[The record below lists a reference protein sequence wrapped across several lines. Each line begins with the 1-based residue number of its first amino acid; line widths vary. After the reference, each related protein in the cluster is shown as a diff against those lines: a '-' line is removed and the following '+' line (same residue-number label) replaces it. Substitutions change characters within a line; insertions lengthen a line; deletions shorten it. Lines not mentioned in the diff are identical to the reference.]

1 MREWPLLRSIYTVH
15 GSQTLCY
22 SGAKFHNRFLNKLIG
37 VTFEFDGMATSSR
50 PNLLYIFADQMRGMD
65 MHCAGNTQLFT
76 PNMDR
81 LAEQGMRLTH
91 AYANT
96 PVCTAS
102 RAMLLTGLYPAANR
116 VVANDLPL
124 PVELPTLGDIFHSA
138 GYRTGYIGK
147 WHLDGVPRNKWTPP
161 GPRRH
166 GFEYWAAYN
175 CSHDYF
181 RADKYYRD
189 LPQPIRIDGYEPE
202 VQTNLALD
210 FLATSDER
218 PFCLMLSWGP
228 PHDPYP
234 LVPEVFKDQYNP
246 ATIYLRPNVRAP
258 HPDAAA
264 LAHDW
269 DTRETIA
276 NYYAAISALDH
287 QLGRILDFLDES
299 GLTENTIVVFTSD
312 HGDMLWS
319 QGRMK
324 KQLPWEEAINIPF
337 LIRWPD
343 NIQAGSVS
351 DVLFGVIDHLPTLLG
366 LCSIEPSARL
376 QGIDLSPTLL
386 GSPQTAPSSVFLLD
400 MVRMDESHRQ
410 NIDEWRGL
418 RTPRYTYARWVDGRP
433 WLLYDNETDPYQ
445 LHNLVNSRDHAD
457 ILRELEIEL
466 EAQIAVTG
474 DICLPGPELLRQL
487 DLVDLWNEREQHLHP
502 NDPHLLS

>member
-1 MREWPLLRSIYTVH
+1 
-15 GSQTLCY
+15 
-22 SGAKFHNRFLNKLIG
+22 
-37 VTFEFDGMATSSR
+37 MATFSR

-65 MHCAGNTQLFT
+65 MHCAGNSQLHT
-76 PNMDR
+76 PNLDR
-81 LAEQGMRLTH
+81 LAEQGMRLSH

-102 RAMLLTGLYPAANR
+102 RAMLLTGLYPAVNR

-124 PVELPTLGDIFHSA
+124 PAETPTLGEMFYNA

-189 LPQPIRIDGYEPE
+189 LPVPIRVDGYEPE

-210 FLATSDER
+210 FLAANDGR
-218 PFCLMLSWGP
+218 PFCLLLSWGP

-234 LVPEVFKDQYNP
+234 LVPEVFKDQYDP
-246 ATIYLRPNVRAP
+246 ATIYLRPNVSAP
-258 HPDAAA
+258 HPDAAP
-264 LAHDW
+264 LARDW
-269 DTRETIA
+269 ETRETIA

-287 QLGRILDFLDES
+287 QLGRVLDFLDET
-299 GLTENTIVVFTSD
+299 GLADNTIVVFTSD

-324 KQLPWEEAINIPF
+324 KQLPWEESIHVPF
-337 LIRWPD
+337 LIRWPEH
-343 NIQAGSVS
+343 IQAGSVC
-351 DVLFGVIDHLPTLLG
+351 DALFGVIDHLPTLLS
-366 LCSIEPSARL
+366 LCALEASAQL
-376 QGIDLSPTLL
+376 QGVNMAPRLL
-386 GSPQTAPSSVFLLD
+386 DETQITPSSLFLMD
-400 MVRMDESHRQ
+400 MVRMDESHAQ
-410 NIDEWRGL
+410 NMDEWRGL
-418 RTPRYTYARWVDGRP
+418 RTPRYTSARWVDGRP

-445 LHNLVNSRDHAD
+445 LDNLVNDLNYAEVQRQ
-457 ILRELEIEL
+457 LEVEL

-474 DICLPGPELLRQL
+474 DLCLPGPELLRRL
-487 DLVDLWNEREQHLHP
+487 DLVELWNERERLQHP
-502 NDPHLLS
+502 NDPQVVT

>member
-1 MREWPLLRSIYTVH
+1 MPT
-15 GSQTLCY
+15 T
-22 SGAKFHNRFLNKLIG
+22 
-37 VTFEFDGMATSSR
+37 SR

-65 MHCAGNTQLFT
+65 MHCAGNSQLHT
-76 PNMDR
+76 PNLDR
-81 LAEQGMRLTH
+81 LAEQGMRLSH
-91 AYANT
+91 AYGNT

-102 RAMLLTGLYPAANR
+102 RAMLLTGLYPATNR

-124 PVELPTLGDIFHSA
+124 PEETPTLGEFFQGA

-147 WHLDGVPRNKWTPP
+147 WHLDGVPRSKWTPP

-166 GFEYWAAYN
+166 GFEFWAAYN

-189 LPQPIRIDGYEPE
+189 LPVPIRIDGYEPE

-210 FLATSDER
+210 FLATDDHR

-234 LVPEVFKDQYNP
+234 LVPEVFKDQYDP
-246 ATIYLRPNVRAP
+246 ATIYLRPNVSAVHR
-258 HPDAAA
+258 DAAP

-269 DTRETIA
+269 ETRETIA
-276 NYYAAISALDH
+276 NYYAAISALDR

-299 GLTENTIVVFTSD
+299 GLVENTVVIFTSD

-324 KQLPWEEAINIPF
+324 KQLPWEESINIPF
-337 LIRWPD
+337 LIRWPGQ
-343 NIQAGSVS
+343 IRAGTVS
-351 DVLFGVIDHLPTLLG
+351 DHLFGVIDHLPTLLS
-366 LCSIEPSARL
+366 LCDVEAPPRL

-386 GSPQTAPSSVFLLD
+386 GAEQTAPASLFLMD
-400 MVRMDESHRQ
+400 MVRMDESHTQ
-410 NIDEWRGL
+410 NMDEWRGL
-418 RTPRYTYARWVDGRP
+418 RTPRFTYARWVDGRP
-433 WLLYDNETDPYQ
+433 WLLYDNATDPYQ
-445 LHNLVNSRDHAD
+445 LDNLVDRRDYAD
-457 ILRELEIEL
+457 VQRELEIEL

-474 DICLPGPELLRQL
+474 DLCLPGPELLRQL
-487 DLVDLWNEREQHLHP
+487 NLVDLWNEREYLQHP
-502 NDPHLLS
+502 ESPQVVM

>member
-1 MREWPLLRSIYTVH
+1 MSIT
-15 GSQTLCY
+15 
-22 SGAKFHNRFLNKLIG
+22 
-37 VTFEFDGMATSSR
+37 SR

-65 MHCAGNTQLFT
+65 MHCAGNTQLRT
-76 PNMDR
+76 PNLDR

-124 PVELPTLGDIFHSA
+124 PTELPSLGEMFRSA

-189 LPQPIRIDGYEPE
+189 LPVAIRMEGYEPE
-202 VQTNLALD
+202 VQTNVALD
-210 FLATSDER
+210 FLATADER

-234 LVPEVFKDQYNP
+234 LVPEVFKDQYDP
-246 ATIYLRPNVRAP
+246 ATITLRPNVTAV
-258 HPDAAA
+258 HADAAP
-264 LAHDW
+264 LARDW
-269 DTRETIA
+269 ETRETIA
-276 NYYAAISALDH
+276 NYYAAITALDH
-287 QLGRILDFLDES
+287 QLGRILDFLDET
-299 GLTENTIVVFTSD
+299 GLAEDTIVVFTSD

-324 KQLPWEEAINIPF
+324 KQQPWEESIHIPF
-337 LIRWPD
+337 LIRWPEQ
-343 NIQAGSVS
+343 IEAGTTSNA
-351 DVLFGVIDHLPTLLG
+351 LFGIIDHLPTLLS
-366 LCSIEPSARL
+366 LCSVEASARL
-376 QGIDLSPTLL
+376 QGNDLAPTLL
-386 GSPQTAPSSVFLLD
+386 GEEQTSPSSLFLMD
-400 MVRMDESHRQ
+400 MVRMDESHTQ
-410 NIDEWRGL
+410 NLNEWRGL
-418 RTPRYTYARWVDGRP
+418 RTERYTYARWVDGRP
-433 WLLYDNETDPYQ
+433 WLLFDNENDPYQ
-445 LHNLVNSRDHAD
+445 LINVVHDRDYAD
-457 ILRELEIEL
+457 VRSALDIEL
-466 EAQIAVTG
+466 DAQIAVTG
-474 DICLPGPELLRQL
+474 DICVSGPELLRQL
-487 DLVDLWNEREQHLHP
+487 DLVDLWNERELLQHP
-502 NDPHLLS
+502 DDPQVVR

>member
-1 MREWPLLRSIYTVH
+1 MPIT
-15 GSQTLCY
+15 
-22 SGAKFHNRFLNKLIG
+22 
-37 VTFEFDGMATSSR
+37 SR

-65 MHCAGNTQLFT
+65 MHCAGNTQLHT
-76 PNMDR
+76 PNLDR
-81 LAEQGMRLTH
+81 LAEQGMRLSH

-102 RAMLLTGLYPAANR
+102 RAMLLTGLYPATNR

-124 PVELPTLGDIFHSA
+124 PEETQTLGELFQGA

-147 WHLDGVPRNKWTPP
+147 WHLDGVPRSKWTPP

-166 GFEYWAAYN
+166 GFEFWAAYN

-189 LPQPIRIDGYEPE
+189 LPVPIRVDGYEPE

-210 FLATSDER
+210 FLATDDDR
-218 PFCLMLSWGP
+218 PFCMMLSWGP

-234 LVPEVFKDQYNP
+234 LVPEVFKDQYDP
-246 ATIYLRPNVRAP
+246 ATIYLRPNVSAVHR
-258 HPDAAA
+258 DAAP

-269 DTRETIA
+269 EPRETIA
-276 NYYAAISALDH
+276 NYYAAITALDS

-299 GLTENTIVVFTSD
+299 GLVESTVVVFTSD

-324 KQLPWEEAINIPF
+324 KQLPWEESINIPF
-337 LIRWPD
+337 LIRWPGQ
-343 NIQAGSVS
+343 IQAGSVS
-351 DVLFGVIDHLPTLLG
+351 DSLFGVIDHLPTLLS
-366 LCSIEPSARL
+366 LCAVEAPARL

-386 GSPQTAPSSVFLLD
+386 GAEQSAPASLFLMD
-400 MVRMDESHRQ
+400 MVRMDESHTQ
-410 NIDEWRGL
+410 KMDEWRGL
-418 RTPRYTYARWVDGRP
+418 RTPRFTYARWVDGRP

-445 LHNLVNSRDHAD
+445 LDNLVDRRDYMD
-457 ILRELEIEL
+457 VQRELNIEL

-474 DICLPGPELLRQL
+474 DLCLPGPELLRKL
-487 DLVDLWNEREQHLHP
+487 ELVDLWNAREVLQHP
-502 NDPHLLS
+502 ENPQVVM

>member
-1 MREWPLLRSIYTVH
+1 
-15 GSQTLCY
+15 
-22 SGAKFHNRFLNKLIG
+22 
-37 VTFEFDGMATSSR
+37 MANSSR

-65 MHCAGNTQLFT
+65 MHCAGNSQLHT
-76 PNMDR
+76 PNLDA
-81 LAEQGMRLTH
+81 LAAQGMRMSH

-102 RAMLLTGLYPAANR
+102 RAMLLTGQYPAANR

-124 PVELPTLGDIFHSA
+124 PTDIPTLGDMFQKV

-166 GFEYWAAYN
+166 GFEFWAAYN

-189 LPQPIRIDGYEPE
+189 LPVPIRVEGYEPE

-210 FLATSDER
+210 FLASTDDR

-234 LVPEVFKDQYNP
+234 LVPELFKDQYDP
-246 ATIYLRPNVRAP
+246 ITIQLRPNVSP
-258 HPDAAA
+258 THPDAAV
-264 LAHDW
+264 LARDW
-269 DTRETIA
+269 EPRETIA

-287 QLGRILDFLDES
+287 QVGRLLDFLDET
-299 GLTENTIVVFTSD
+299 GLAENTIVIFTSD

-324 KQLPWEEAINIPF
+324 KQLPWEESIHIPF
-337 LIRWPD
+337 LIRWPGH
-343 NIQAGSVS
+343 IQPNTVS
-351 DVLFGVIDHLPTLLG
+351 DHLFGVIDHLPTLLN
-366 LCSIEPSARL
+366 LCSLESSPQL
-376 QGIDLSPTLL
+376 QGTSLAPTLL
-386 GSPQTAPSSVFLLD
+386 GEEQNAPNSLLLMD
-400 MVRMDESHRQ
+400 MVRMDESHAQ
-410 NIDEWRGL
+410 NMDEWRGL

-433 WLLYDNETDPYQ
+433 WLLYDNEADPYQ
-445 LHNLVNSRDHAD
+445 MSNLVNNLAYAEIQQALDV
-457 ILRELEIEL
+457 ELD
-466 EAQIAVTG
+466 AQIAVIG
-474 DICLPGPELLRQL
+474 DLPLPGPELLRQL
-487 DLVDLWNEREQHLHP
+487 DLVELWNTRELLQHP
-502 NDPHLLS
+502 DDPQVVR

>member
-1 MREWPLLRSIYTVH
+1 MP
-15 GSQTLCY
+15 
-22 SGAKFHNRFLNKLIG
+22 
-37 VTFEFDGMATSSR
+37 TSSR

-65 MHCAGNTQLFT
+65 MHCAGNEQLHT
-76 PNMDR
+76 PNLDR

-102 RAMLLTGLYPAANR
+102 RAMLLTGLYPAVNG

-124 PVELPTLGDIFHSA
+124 PTDLPSLGDIFHSA

-147 WHLDGVPRNKWTPP
+147 WHLDGVPRSKWTPP

-189 LPQPIRIDGYEPE
+189 LPVAIRIDGYEPD

-234 LVPEVFKDQYNP
+234 LVPEVFKDQYDP
-246 ATIYLRPNVRAP
+246 ATIYLRPNVSAI
-258 HPDAAA
+258 HADAAP
-264 LAHDW
+264 LARDW
-269 DTRETIA
+269 ETRETIA
-276 NYYAAISALDH
+276 NYYAAITALDL

-299 GLTENTIVVFTSD
+299 GLAESTIVVFSAD

-324 KQLPWEEAINIPF
+324 KQLPWEESIHIPF
-337 LIRWPD
+337 LIRWPGQ
-343 NIQAGSVS
+343 IQAGVVS
-351 DVLFGVIDHLPTLLG
+351 DALFGIIDHLPTLLS
-366 LCSIEPSARL
+366 LCAIEPSARL
-376 QGIDLSPTLL
+376 QGNNLAPTLL
-386 GSPQTAPSSVFLLD
+386 GETQTPSSSLFLMD
-400 MVRMDESHRQ
+400 MVRMDESHAQ
-410 NIDEWRGL
+410 NLDEWRGL
-418 RTPRYTYARWVDGRP
+418 RTQRYTYARWVDGRP

-445 LHNLVNSRDHAD
+445 LVNLLHD
-457 ILRELEIEL
+457 REYAEVQRQLDIEL
-466 EAQIAVTG
+466 EAQIAVTN
-474 DICLPGPELLRQL
+474 DICVAGPELLRRL
-487 DLVDLWNEREQHLHP
+487 DLVDLWNERERFQHPDHP
-502 NDPHLLS
+502 QLVV